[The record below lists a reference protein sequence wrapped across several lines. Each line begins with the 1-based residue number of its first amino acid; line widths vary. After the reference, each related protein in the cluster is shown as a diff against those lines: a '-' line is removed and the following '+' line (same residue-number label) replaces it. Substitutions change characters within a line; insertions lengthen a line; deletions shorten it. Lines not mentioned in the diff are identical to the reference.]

1 MQLLWGREWHIS
13 IDAANT
19 NARAV
24 HYKLLLKE
32 NVSYNVISTCATLNY
47 FFVTKLQIRRG
58 NRDNLVKISLVFYKS
73 IFCDPSI
80 KPSY

>member
-13 IDAANT
+13 IGAANT
-19 NARAV
+19 KARAV

-32 NVSYNVISTCATLNY
+32 NVSYNVISTCAALKY

-58 NRDNLVKISLVFYKS
+58 NRDNLVIISLVFNKS